1 VILKNILIHISI
13 IDISLF
19 LKRLV
24 HIIHDDLLQPGV
36 HDWIHCLGTSI
47 LEWSLLFSDTQ
58 RALRKYVNPN
68 VTISFDCASPFF
80 SAAKGLAYF
89 NNTFE
94 HNSKWSYQM
103 EKTAE
108 AKKYATD
115 TRPFMDAVLNDG
127 IHKVFTN
134 SPITARMTIN
144 DLCYR
149 GVGFIGQHGKETKT
163 SWDTL
168 SYTLIQG
175 HNVYQHMVAVQ
186 EANRKYDN
194 NIIPSMLMHEQFDRV
209 LFKDVVDEIIS
220 QPTRESALNKIEQY
234 NWFWNQFK
242 SGSQGFSG
250 KKAINSLTNFNK
262 FFQEA
267 SSSDE
272 VTDEEN
278 YEDDL
283 EILNIEE

>member
-1 VILKNILIHISI
+1 
-13 IDISLF
+13 
-19 LKRLV
+19 
-24 HIIHDDLLQPGV
+24 
-36 HDWIHCLGTSI
+36 
-47 LEWSLLFSDTQ
+47 
-58 RALRKYVNPN
+58 
-68 VTISFDCASPFF
+68 
-80 SAAKGLAYF
+80 
-89 NNTFE
+89 
-94 HNSKWSYQM
+94 
-103 EKTAE
+103 
-108 AKKYATD
+108 
-115 TRPFMDAVLNDG
+115 MDAVLNDG